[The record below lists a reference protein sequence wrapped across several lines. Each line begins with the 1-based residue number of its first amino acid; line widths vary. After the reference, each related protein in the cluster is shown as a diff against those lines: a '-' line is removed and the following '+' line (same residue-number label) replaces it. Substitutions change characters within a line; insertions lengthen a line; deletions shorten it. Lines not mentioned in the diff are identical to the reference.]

1 MGTARSAT
9 DPAEVPPTGITA
21 ANKRRDK
28 MKKILVMTMLF
39 VVTAGVAA
47 WAADNPLQLADQ
59 VVVDRTTRD
68 KSVNDYIML
77 TRNEIQRAWT
87 TPVEVTGPD
96 AVKGR
101 IRINYVISRSG
112 ALRNLELVSG
122 SGNAEL
128 DRSLMEAIRNAA
140 PFPPFPE
147 ELRARS
153 MLVRAHFIVADTPTV
168 RVTQVQQ
175 DVKKSILPEAS
186 SSDNESPEKKLSWGL
201 PAGTAQPSAATP
213 DHDIPAPPPTKS
225 FKWGL

>member
-1 MGTARSAT
+1 
-9 DPAEVPPTGITA
+9 
-21 ANKRRDK
+21 
-28 MKKILVMTMLF
+28 MKKVLVMTMLF
-39 VVTAGVAA
+39 VLTAGVAA

-87 TPVEVTGPD
+87 TPVEVRGPD

-128 DRSLMEAIRNAA
+128 DRSLVEAIRNAA
-140 PFPPFPE
+140 PFPPFPD

-168 RVTQVQQ
+168 SVTQVQQ
-175 DVKKSILPEAS
+175 EVKKSILPEAS
-186 SSDNESPEKKLSWGL
+186 SSENESPEKKLSWGL
-201 PAGTAQPSAATP
+201 PAGTAQPSAAGIP